1 MKNKDLAE
9 ALVVASKVM
18 DRALHK
24 MLETTCQWGTRDGA
38 FGSKSEW
45 VEDKD
50 HWHKIFGLEQA
61 PNI

>member
-1 MKNKDLAE
+1 ME
-9 ALVVASKVM
+9 
-18 DRALHK
+18 RALHK